1 VSRRGLSAI
10 AEQENRTVK
19 RAVLAA
25 GVCLTL
31 GVLWYVG
38 PLSGQ
43 TPNNQ
48 PVASASAAP
57 TGTRIAI
64 MNLTYVINKYV
75 KYQHF
80 KEEMKVA
87 IEPFQK
93 KHESLQQ
100 QLQELQKQA
109 AALPRGQSDQGAEME
124 RKARE
129 IQHQMEDNK
138 TEIQLQLGKRN
149 DEEMKIIYR
158 DIYGAVQG
166 YATSHGLDLV
176 LHYNDAITQEDFMS
190 AQNIARK
197 LNTGAL
203 MPLFYPNSSNLDISQ
218 DIVKLLNDSMGTPNG
233 VPQGTQPV
241 GGQR

>member
-1 VSRRGLSAI
+1 M
-10 AEQENRTVK
+10 K
-19 RAVLAA
+19 KAVLAA
-25 GVCLTL
+25 GICLAL

-43 TPNNQ
+43 TSNN
-48 PVASASAAP
+48 PSAASASASP
-57 TGTRIAI
+57 TGGTRIAI
-64 MNLTYVINKYV
+64 LNLTYVINNYV

-109 AALPRGQSDQGAEME
+109 AALPRGQSEQGAGLEK
-124 RKARE
+124 KARD

-149 DEEMKIIYR
+149 DEEMKIIYS

-166 YATSHGLDLV
+166 YAASHRFDLV
-176 LHYNDAITQEDFMS
+176 LHYNDAITKDDFLS

-197 LNTGAL
+197 LNAGAL
-203 MPLFYPNSSNLDISQ
+203 MPLYYTDTKLEISQ
-218 DIVKLLNDSMGTPNG
+218 DIVKLLNDSVGAPNGTP
-233 VPQGTQPV
+233 PQGTQPV
-241 GGQR
+241 GGTR